1 MPAQIWAVH
10 CLQNYK
16 LYSRKNINKLED
28 VQGSGSEVQN
38 WALIELGGVYEKHR
52 FLQLILMHILGTTEM
67 ENVKTVIWKILK
79 EVDI

>member
-28 VQGSGSEVQN
+28 VQGSGSEV
-38 WALIELGGVYEKHR
+38 
-52 FLQLILMHILGTTEM
+52 
-67 ENVKTVIWKILK
+67 
-79 EVDI
+79 